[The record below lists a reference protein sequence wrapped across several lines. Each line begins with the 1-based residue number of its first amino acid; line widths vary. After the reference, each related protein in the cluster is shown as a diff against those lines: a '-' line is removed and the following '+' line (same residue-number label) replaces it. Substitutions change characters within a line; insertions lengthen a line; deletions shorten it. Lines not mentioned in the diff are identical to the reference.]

1 MATPTA
7 SLPVAS
13 TPQPEPEAV
22 LRAVWG
28 HASFR
33 PGQREVVGEVLS
45 RRDCLAVMPTG
56 AGKSVTFQLP
66 ARVAAMCVL
75 VISPLLA
82 LMRDQ
87 VAGASARGL
96 RATWV
101 DSTLSRSER
110 DTRLEGVRG
119 GAWELVYVSP
129 EGLPG
134 VVGDVRGH
142 IGLIAVDE
150 AHCISEWGH
159 DFRPAYRE
167 IGRARELLGD
177 VPILAVTATAT
188 ARVAA
193 DIVRSLALKDP
204 YVWRGSFF
212 RPNLCLAARAKDRL
226 TDARRTVLQAVDAH
240 DGASGI
246 VYCLSRRDAGAL
258 ATYLRAHGR
267 TAAPYHAGMDPGV
280 REQVQAAFS
289 SGEVATVVA
298 TVAFGMGIDKA
309 DVRYVVHA
317 DLPGSVEAYAQEI
330 GRAGRDGRSS
340 DCLLLYSW
348 SDVRRRLAMTSG
360 LAGERRVDV
369 RGRLLDLYRFAR
381 GETCRHRC
389 LCAHFGEDS
398 GPCRGA
404 CDACGGR
411 SAEQMLA
418 SQELPLRLIEWDDR
432 PERSIS

>member
-1 MATPTA
+1 MTTPTVSRPLA
-7 SLPVAS
+7 CTRA
-13 TPQPEPEAV
+13 QEPDAV

-28 HASFR
+28 HGSFR
-33 PGQREVVGEVLS
+33 PGQLEVVSEVLAG
-45 RRDCLAVMPTG
+45 RDCLAVMPTG

-66 ARVAAMCVL
+66 ARAAAVRVL
-75 VISPLLA
+75 VISPLIA

-87 VAGASARGL
+87 VAGAVARGL

-101 DSTLSRSER
+101 DSTLARADR
-110 DTRLEGVRG
+110 DARLDGVRR

-134 VVGDVRGH
+134 VVEDLRGH
-142 IGLIAVDE
+142 VGLIAVDE

-167 IGRARELLGD
+167 IGRARGSLGG
-177 VPILAVTATAT
+177 VPVLAVTATAT
-188 ARVAA
+188 SRVAS
-193 DIVRSLALKDP
+193 DIIRSLGLRDP

-226 TDARRTVLQAVDAH
+226 TDARRTILQLVDSH
-240 DGASGI
+240 GGASGI

-267 TAAPYHAGMDPGV
+267 TAAPYHAGMGSDT
-280 REQVQAAFS
+280 REQVQAAFA

-309 DVRYVVHA
+309 DVRFVVHA
-317 DLPGSVEAYAQEI
+317 DLPGSIEAYAQEI
-330 GRAGRDGRSS
+330 GRAGRDGRDS

-348 SDVRRRLAMTSG
+348 SDVRRRLAMMSG
-360 LAGERRVDV
+360 LTQDRRADV
-369 RGRLLDLYRFAR
+369 RERLLDVYRFAR
-381 GETCRHRC
+381 GELCRHRA
-389 LCAHFGEDS
+389 LCAHFGEDL
-398 GPCRGA
+398 GHCGGA
-404 CDACGGR
+404 CDACGGPG
-411 SAEQMLA
+411 ATEMLA
-418 SQELPLRLIEWDDR
+418 RVEHASRLVEWADA
-432 PERSIS
+432 PERSSL

>member
-1 MATPTA
+1 MTAVTARIPRAPAPT
-7 SLPVAS
+7 L
-13 TPQPEPEAV
+13 EPEAV

-28 HASFR
+28 HESFR
-33 PGQREVVGEVLS
+33 PGQREVVTEVLS
-45 RRDCLAVMPTG
+45 GRDCLAVMPTG

-66 ARVAAMCVL
+66 ARAAAMCVL

-101 DSTLSRSER
+101 DSTLSRVER
-110 DTRLEGVRG
+110 VSRLEGVRT

-134 VVGDVRGH
+134 VVEDLRGH
-142 IGLIAVDE
+142 VGLIAVDE

-159 DFRPAYRE
+159 DFRPAYRA
-167 IGRARELLGD
+167 IGRTRGLLGD
-177 VPILAVTATAT
+177 VPVLAVTATAT
-188 ARVAA
+188 SRVAD
-193 DIVRSLALKDP
+193 DIVGSLGLRAP

-212 RPNLCLAARAKDRL
+212 RPNLCLAARSKDRL
-226 TDARRTVLQAVDAH
+226 MDARRAVRQAVEAH
-240 DGASGI
+240 EGASGI

-267 TAAPYHAGMDPGV
+267 TAAPYHAGMEPRA

-289 SGEVATVVA
+289 TGDVATVVA

-317 DLPGSVEAYAQEI
+317 DLPGSIEAYAQEI
-330 GRAGRDGRSS
+330 GRAGRDGRAS
-340 DCLLLYSW
+340 DCLLLFSW
-348 SDVRRRLAMTSG
+348 SDMRRRLAMTSG
-360 LAGERRVDV
+360 LSPERRADV
-369 RGRLLDLYRFAR
+369 RERLLDVYRFAR
-381 GETCRHRC
+381 GQVCRHRA
-389 LCAHFGEDS
+389 LCAHFGEEVS
-398 GPCRGA
+398 RCGEA

-411 SAEQMLA
+411 SSAEMLA
-418 SQELPLRLIEWDDR
+418 GVGPRSRLIEWTDA
-432 PERSIS
+432 PERSRS